1 MILLVLGIFTEPLP
15 PRLYS
20 LERRYSSLLE
30 SEEMMMKFS
39 VPKSACEQLRHL
51 FYSRCAV
58 TIKAELSV
66 ESWVDWLCGA
76 GYSSPEVAKTL
87 FLAKMSSLKSVWRFV
102 DFAEFCMIFGAGSME
117 AKANAVCLAF
127 HQRARMLN
135 DKSLY
140 NNNSSSNSSYN
151 NTDNTT
157 SSVSSS
163 GDDSPIDTRVNTKVM
178 RRMILLLA
186 QKYDRSSYPSPRS
199 RTSSGS
205 AAATLPKSAPQVTYI
220 IIIIIIII
228 IINNNNIIIII
239 ITMTIT
245 RPLCKDRYQWI
256 SQHLLQISQ
265 D

>member
-1 MILLVLGIFTEPLP
+1 
-15 PRLYS
+15 
-20 LERRYSSLLE
+20 
-30 SEEMMMKFS
+30 MKYS

-87 FLAKMSSLKSVWRFV
+87 FLAKMSSLKSVWRFL

-127 HQRARMLN
+127 HQRSRMLN
-135 DKSLY
+135 DKYVS
-140 NNNSSSNSSYN
+140 NN
-151 NTDNTT
+151 NTT

-163 GDDSPIDTRVNTKVM
+163 DDDSPFDSTVNTKVM

-186 QKYDRSSYPSPRS
+186 QKYDRSSYSSPRS
-199 RTSSGS
+199 RTSSGNGPTS
-205 AAATLPKSAPQVTYI
+205 AKSLPQVI
-220 IIIIIIII
+220 
-228 IINNNNIIIII
+228 
-239 ITMTIT
+239 
-245 RPLCKDRYQWI
+245 
-256 SQHLLQISQ
+256 
-265 D
+265 

>member
-1 MILLVLGIFTEPLP
+1 
-15 PRLYS
+15 
-20 LERRYSSLLE
+20 
-30 SEEMMMKFS
+30 MMMKFS

-135 DKSLY
+135 DKSSY
-140 NNNSSSNSSYN
+140 NNSNSSKYNNNNSSSNS
-151 NTDNTT
+151 NTDKTT

-163 GDDSPIDTRVNTKVM
+163 GDDDSPIDTRVNTKVM

-205 AAATLPKSAPQVTYI
+205 AAATLPKSAPQVTIY
-220 IIIIIIII
+220 
-228 IINNNNIIIII
+228 
-239 ITMTIT
+239 
-245 RPLCKDRYQWI
+245 
-256 SQHLLQISQ
+256 
-265 D
+265 